1 MESQTPADSPLIAAD
16 VDTRAAGFLMLAA
29 TVASI
34 VFVALD
40 PVVSADTSRA
50 ILQGIV
56 ANGPAHRIVHAAEL
70 ACVLCLAF
78 GFTSLAARIGPRR
91 PAVLGACVAYVAG
104 CLAMVGAAITDGFV
118 TGDVASYYL
127 QAGHNVDTGREMIHL
142 CYVVIQDLAAAS
154 WFFQSAGVLAMAVA
168 LLRERGLQRIVGVL
182 GLATGAVPP
191 IAIVATWPTMDTGV
205 IVGILCAQAAWNAAA
220 ASLLLRRAAPRGAAM
235 AMPRHALAT

>member
-1 MESQTPADSPLIAAD
+1 MESHEPNARLPVAAD
-16 VDTRAAGFLMLAA
+16 VDTRAAGLLMLVA

-40 PVVSADTSRA
+40 PVVSGDTSRA
-50 ILQGIV
+50 LLQGIV
-56 ANGPAHRIVHAAEL
+56 AAAPTHRLVHAVEL

-91 PAVLGACVAYVAG
+91 PAVLGACVAYVVG

-118 TGDVASYYL
+118 TGDVAGYFL
-127 QAGHNVDTGREMIHL
+127 QAGHGVDTGREMIHL
-142 CYVVIQDLAAAS
+142 CYVVVQDLAAAS
-154 WFFQSAGVLAMAVA
+154 WFFQSAGVLAMALA
-168 LLRERGLQRIVGVL
+168 LLRERGLQRVVGVL

-191 IAIVATWPTMDTGV
+191 IAIVATWPTMDTTV

-220 ASLLLRRAAPRGAAM
+220 ATLLLRRAAPRLPGMAM
-235 AMPRHALAT
+235 APVAVPA